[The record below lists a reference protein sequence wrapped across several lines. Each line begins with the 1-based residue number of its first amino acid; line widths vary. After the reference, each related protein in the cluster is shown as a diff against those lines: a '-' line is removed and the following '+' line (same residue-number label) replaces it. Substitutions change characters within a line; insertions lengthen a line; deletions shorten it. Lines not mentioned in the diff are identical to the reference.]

1 MILEKR
7 KIERDRERER
17 ERERIFA
24 KVASRV
30 VKKSKIVATI
40 KPYGA

>member
-7 KIERDRERER
+7 KIERERER

>member
-7 KIERDRERER
+7 KIERERER

-30 VKKSKIVATI
+30 FMKSKIVATI